1 MVTSRYKMNV
11 LTNAVSHAISLIIKM
26 RFLHL
31 LYDWTMQL
39 ANNPRA
45 IWLLGFVSFI
55 EAIFFPI
62 PPDVLLIPMIL
73 ANIKRAWLYA
83 FVTTI
88 TSVMGGLVGYAIG
101 YLAYEQI
108 AEPLLLSLGKQAAM
122 SLFSSSIN
130 ENGFLIVLTAGISPI
145 PFKVVSVMSGF
156 TQMPVFVF
164 LLSALL
170 GRATRFFVVATLLKY
185 YGEAIKSFIETYL
198 GWLFLVF
205 IAFIVLGTMVLD
217 FL

>member
-1 MVTSRYKMNV
+1 M
-11 LTNAVSHAISLIIKM
+11 
-26 RFLHL
+26 HL
-31 LYDWTMQL
+31 LRSLYNWTMEL

-73 ANIKRAWLYA
+73 ANINRAWIYA
-83 FVTTI
+83 LVTTI
-88 TSVMGGLVGYAIG
+88 ASVTGGLVGYVIG
-101 YLAYEQI
+101 YLAYAQV
-108 AEPLLLSLGKQAAM
+108 AEPLLLSLGKQSAM
-122 SLFSSSIN
+122 NLFSNSIN

-145 PFKVVSVMSGF
+145 PFKVVSIMSGF
-156 TQMPVFVF
+156 TQMPLFVF

-170 GRATRFFVVATLLKY
+170 GRATRFFIVASLLRL
-185 YGEAIKSFIETYL
+185 YGNTIKNFIETYL
-198 GWLFLVF
+198 GWIFLIFVFLFVVGS
-205 IAFIVLGTMVLD
+205 IGLD

>member
-1 MVTSRYKMNV
+1 MNV

-31 LYDWTMQL
+31 LYNWTMQL

-88 TSVMGGLVGYAIG
+88 TSVVGGLVGYAIG

-122 SLFSSSIN
+122 SLFSNSIN

-198 GWLFLVF
+198 GWLLLVF

>member
-1 MVTSRYKMNV
+1 MNV

-62 PPDVLLIPMIL
+62 QPDVLLIPMIL

-88 TSVMGGLVGYAIG
+88 TSVIGGLVGYAIG

-122 SLFSSSIN
+122 NLFSISIN

-185 YGEAIKSFIETYL
+185 YGETIKSFIETYL
-198 GWLFLVF
+198 GWLFLFF
-205 IAFIVLGTMVLD
+205 IALIVLGTMVLD

>member
-1 MVTSRYKMNV
+1 MNV

-88 TSVMGGLVGYAIG
+88 TSVIGGLVGYAIG

-108 AEPLLLSLGKQAAM
+108 AEPLLLSLGKQTAM

-130 ENGFLIVLTAGISPI
+130 ENGFLIVLTAGVSPI

-205 IAFIVLGTMVLD
+205 IAFIVFGTMVLD

>member
-1 MVTSRYKMNV
+1 MKV

-31 LYDWTMQL
+31 LYNWTMQL

-88 TSVMGGLVGYAIG
+88 TSVVGGLVGYAIG

-108 AEPLLLSLGKQAAM
+108 AEPLLLNLGKQAAM

-170 GRATRFFVVATLLKY
+170 GRATRFFVVATLLNY

-205 IAFIVLGTMVLD
+205 IALIVLGTMVLD

>member
-1 MVTSRYKMNV
+1 MNV

-88 TSVMGGLVGYAIG
+88 TSVIGGLVGYAIG

-170 GRATRFFVVATLLKY
+170 GRATRFFIVATLLKY

>member
-1 MVTSRYKMNV
+1 MNV

-122 SLFSSSIN
+122 NLFSISIN

>member
-1 MVTSRYKMNV
+1 MKV

-31 LYDWTMQL
+31 LYNWTMQL

-88 TSVMGGLVGYAIG
+88 TSVIGGLVGYAIG

-122 SLFSSSIN
+122 NLFSISIN

>member
-1 MVTSRYKMNV
+1 MKV
-11 LTNAVSHAISLIIKM
+11 LTMIDTNAISQLNIMYFI
-26 RFLHL
+26 RHL
-31 LYDWTMQL
+31 YNWTMEL

-83 FVTTI
+83 FVTTV
-88 TSVMGGLVGYAIG
+88 TSVLGGVVGYAIG
-101 YLAYEQI
+101 LLAYAQI
-108 AEPLLLSLGKQAAM
+108 AEPLLIGLGKQSAM
-122 SLFSSSIN
+122 NLFSNSIN

-156 TQMPVFVF
+156 TQMPIYVF
-164 LLSALL
+164 LVSALI
-170 GRATRFFVVATLLKY
+170 GRATRFFVVATLLKR
-185 YGEAIKSFIETYL
+185 YGEKIKSFIETYL
-198 GWLFLVF
+198 GWLFLF
-205 IAFIVLGTMVLD
+205 FMALIVVGTLGLD

>member
-1 MVTSRYKMNV
+1 MNV

-88 TSVMGGLVGYAIG
+88 TSVVGGLVGYAIG

-122 SLFSSSIN
+122 NLFSISIN

-205 IAFIVLGTMVLD
+205 VAFIVLGTMVLD

>member
-1 MVTSRYKMNV
+1 MNV

-39 ANNPRA
+39 ANSPRA

-73 ANIKRAWLYA
+73 ANIKKAWLYA

-88 TSVMGGLVGYAIG
+88 TSVIGGLVGYAIG

-108 AEPLLLSLGKQAAM
+108 AEPLLLNLGKQAAM

>member
-1 MVTSRYKMNV
+1 MNV

-122 SLFSSSIN
+122 NLFSISIN

-205 IAFIVLGTMVLD
+205 IALIVLGTMVLD

>member
-1 MVTSRYKMNV
+1 MNV

-88 TSVMGGLVGYAIG
+88 TSVIGGLVGYAIG

-185 YGEAIKSFIETYL
+185 YGETIKNFIETYL
-198 GWLFLVF
+198 GWLFLFF
-205 IAFIVLGTMVLD
+205 IALIVLGTVGLD

>member
-1 MVTSRYKMNV
+1 MNV

-39 ANNPRA
+39 ANSPRA

-73 ANIKRAWLYA
+73 ANIKKAWLYA

-88 TSVMGGLVGYAIG
+88 TSVIGGVVGYAIG

-108 AEPLLLSLGKQAAM
+108 AEPLLLSLGKQAAV
-122 SLFSSSIN
+122 SLFSNSIN

-205 IAFIVLGTMVLD
+205 IALIVLGTMVLD

>member
-1 MVTSRYKMNV
+1 MKV

-26 RFLHL
+26 RFLQL
-31 LYDWTMQL
+31 LYNWTMQL
-39 ANNPRA
+39 ANNPKA

-88 TSVMGGLVGYAIG
+88 TSVIGGLVGYAIG

-185 YGEAIKSFIETYL
+185 YGETIKSFIETYL
-198 GWLFLVF
+198 GWLFLFF
-205 IAFIVLGTMVLD
+205 IALIVLGTVGLD

>member
-1 MVTSRYKMNV
+1 MNV

-88 TSVMGGLVGYAIG
+88 TSVVGGLVGYAIG

-198 GWLFLVF
+198 GWLFLFF
-205 IAFIVLGTMVLD
+205 IALIVLGTMVLD

>member
-1 MVTSRYKMNV
+1 MKV
-11 LTNAVSHAISLIIKM
+11 LTNAVSHAISLLNKM
-26 RFLHL
+26 RFIHL
-31 LYDWTMQL
+31 LYNWTMQL

-88 TSVMGGLVGYAIG
+88 TSVIGGLVGYAIG

-156 TQMPVFVF
+156 TQMPVYVF
-164 LLSALL
+164 LFSALL

-185 YGEAIKSFIETYL
+185 YGETIKSFIETYL
-198 GWLFLVF
+198 GWLFLFF
-205 IAFIVLGTMVLD
+205 IALIVLGTLGLD

>member
-1 MVTSRYKMNV
+1 MRI
-11 LTNAVSHAISLIIKM
+11 LRSL
-26 RFLHL
+26 
-31 LYDWTMQL
+31 YNWTMEL

-73 ANIKRAWLYA
+73 ANIKKAWLYA

-88 TSVMGGLVGYAIG
+88 TSVLGGLVGYVIG
-101 YLAYEQI
+101 LLAYAQI
-108 AEPLLLSLGKQAAM
+108 AEPLLLGLGKESAM
-122 SLFSSSIN
+122 NLFSNSIN

-156 TQMPVFVF
+156 TQMPVYVF
-164 LLSALL
+164 LISALL
-170 GRATRFFVVATLLKY
+170 GRATRFFVVAALLRR
-185 YGEAIKSFIETYL
+185 YGEPIKVFIESYL
-198 GWLFLVF
+198 GWLFLL
-205 IAFIVLGTMVLD
+205 IIILILTGTLGLE

>member
-1 MVTSRYKMNV
+1 MNV

-83 FVTTI
+83 FVTTV
-88 TSVMGGLVGYAIG
+88 TSVVGGLVGYAIG

-122 SLFSSSIN
+122 NLFSISIN

-198 GWLFLVF
+198 GWLFLFF
-205 IAFIVLGTMVLD
+205 IALIVLGTVGLD

>member
-1 MVTSRYKMNV
+1 MNV

-73 ANIKRAWLYA
+73 ANIKKAWLYA

-88 TSVMGGLVGYAIG
+88 TSVVGGLVGYAIG

-108 AEPLLLSLGKQAAM
+108 AEPLLLNLGKQAAM

-156 TQMPVFVF
+156 TQMPLFVF

-185 YGEAIKSFIETYL
+185 YGETIKSFIETYL

>member
-1 MVTSRYKMNV
+1 MNV

-88 TSVMGGLVGYAIG
+88 TSVIGGLVGYAIG

-164 LLSALL
+164 LLSALF